1 MRKRNEEI
9 LIFLALL
16 KLIRYRYQYLEEKNE
31 KEFGISI
38 ENKKINLKAC
48 DFHFVVVVVN
58 FNLYAL

>member
-1 MRKRNEEI
+1 MEAVAQCKTTTYKEVANI
-9 LIFLALL
+9 VS
-16 KLIRYRYQYLEEKNE
+16 KKNE